1 MGALDGLVTR
11 WRQQSDAARQLASS
25 DQIAQAAER
34 LQTEVRKRWGEAH
47 ARLLGDRGRDPM
59 LMRWGP
65 ADPDVMDRAERIERV
80 PLLFAGRDEETLELP
95 DRFRRLR
102 RRLVILGESGSGK
115 TTLAEELLLE
125 LLKHR
130 RSGDPAPVLF
140 SLASWDPQVQP
151 RVQDWLADQLDQ
163 AYPALRG
170 FGADAARRLADQG
183 LLPILDG
190 FDEIPCKRRGQ
201 VIDRLNK
208 SLERDAGV
216 IVTSRAPEY
225 TKTVHACDALT
236 AAEVIKLEPLAPDV
250 AAAYLE
256 DRLPRHPDESWQ

>member
-1 MGALDGLVTR
+1 M
-11 WRQQSDAARQLASS
+11 
-25 DQIAQAAER
+25 
-34 LQTEVRKRWGEAH
+34 
-47 ARLLGDRGRDPM
+47 
-59 LMRWGP
+59 
-65 ADPDVMDRAERIERV
+65 MDRAERIERV
-80 PLLFAGRDEETLELP
+80 PLLFAGRDEETPELP

-115 TTLAEELLLE
+115 TTLA
-125 LLKHR
+125 
-130 RSGDPAPVLF
+130 
-140 SLASWDPQVQP
+140 DPQAQP

-190 FDEIPCKRRGQ
+190 FDEIPCKRQGQ

-236 AAEVIKLEPLAPDV
+236 AAEVIKLEPLTPDG

-256 DRLPRHPDESWQ
+256 DRLPRHPDESWQVVLTGLRDGTAEALVPAGVSADRGAGVSVPSRRLAKTLHHPTG